1 MIKKLSIVAMAG
13 LFSVS
18 AAGLGFADEKV
29 IPVPVTPAMPDVRG
43 EVKKE
48 IKDVKSKAKQMKE
61 QATTAVTPT
70 VVAPVPAVTPAMPD
84 VRGEVKKEIKDV
96 KSKAKQMKEEA
107 VKAVTPPIMA
117 PVPATSGEKK

>member
-61 QATTAVTPT
+61 
-70 VVAPVPAVTPAMPD
+70 
-84 VRGEVKKEIKDV
+84 
-96 KSKAKQMKEEA
+96 EA